1 MEYFYVYF
9 AENVFFS
16 SPRRVRREY
25 RLNKI
30 NYFERARALE
40 SRSLAFRVRPPTIGC
55 AGVGS
60 YNLLCLILTK
70 RSCTM
75 HACIGTRVKN
85 SSNR

>member
-30 NYFERARALE
+30 NYFERARVGVAQPRLP
-40 SRSLAFRVRPPTIGC
+40 RPS
-55 AGVGS
+55 AGDRLRRRGQ
-60 YNLLCLILTK
+60 L
-70 RSCTM
+70 
-75 HACIGTRVKN
+75 
-85 SSNR
+85 